1 MHHWLYSI
9 VSITA
14 MYLWCHLM
22 LIILQLCIA
31 VPCHVFKLWAFIG
44 IMLQVPLVVIT
55 KFLQNKFRSSMV
67 GNMIFWL
74 FFSILGQPM
83 CVLLYYHD
91 LMNRKGKTESS

>member
-14 MYLWCHLM
+14 MYLWWHLM

-67 GNMIFWL
+67 CPSLHL
-74 FFSILGQPM
+74 FISQAERLKFGTP
-83 CVLLYYHD
+83 D
-91 LMNRKGKTESS
+91 K